1 MSAGL
6 FISTMRTVVPLAA
19 GWLLTLAASAGF
31 DIDSTTVTSAVALVA
46 ALVYYL
52 LFRVLE
58 IAGQRAQGTVLQTI
72 AGLALGWA
80 RPPSYPDLEPALD
93 PVDPAGLA
101 SGSRALS

>member
-6 FISTMRTVVPLAA
+6 FISTMRTVVPVAA

-31 DIDSTTVTSAVALVA
+31 NIDSAAVTGAVTFA
-46 ALVYYL
+46 AVLVYYL

-58 IAGQRAQGTVLQTI
+58 IVGQRAQGTVLQTV

-80 RPPSYPDLEPALD
+80 RPPSYPELEPVLD
-93 PVDPAGLA
+93 PVDPAGLEG
-101 SGSRALS
+101 GSRALS